1 MHILLFL
8 LCFGMMGGGGGD
20 GGSSS
25 YISGGTVYEPF
36 PLPPFP
42 LPEKGDPGNNGSITV
57 TAVDSS
63 NNPVSGNDWGFVLFK
78 NGSYVKEVGGQ
89 THTYTFTNLL
99 AGTYKID
106 VYDYATYKN
115 SKDNIILGDGESKSV
130 KITVQ

>member
-8 LCFGMMGGGGGD
+8 LCFGMMGGGGGG
-20 GGSSS
+20 GGSSKKKKGDS
-25 YISGGTVYEPF
+25 KKKKGDSKKKKGDSGNTSTVY
-36 PLPPFP
+36 
-42 LPEKGDPGNNGSITV
+42 GSITV